1 MDEKFDKYLAELVE
15 WNKKF
20 NLTAVDEPE
29 EIKVRHFEDSLSI
42 LSAIGL
48 SKEKVID
55 IGTGAGFP
63 GIPLKIARPG
73 IKLTLLDSTRK
84 KTEFLKNVVEKLGL
98 EDVEVVWGRA
108 EEISKKKDCFES
120 YDIVLCRAVGKIPLL
135 LEYSIPFLKKDGLLI
150 CQKQE
155 KVEDEIKESKR
166 FFKKFGAEVKEIK
179 KVKVGDV
186 LRSIVIIKRV

>member
-20 NLTAVDEPE
+20 NLTAVDSPE
-29 EIKVRHFEDSLSI
+29 EIRVRHFEDSLSI
-42 LSAIGL
+42 LSAVEL
-48 SKEKVID
+48 SNERVID

-63 GIPLKIARPG
+63 GIPLKIACPKIR
-73 IKLTLLDSTRK
+73 LTLLDSTRK

-108 EEISKKKDCFES
+108 EEINKLPGYFES
-120 YDIVLCRAVGKIPLL
+120 YDVVLCRAVGKIPLL
-135 LEYSIPFLKKDGLLI
+135 LDYSIPFLKKDGILI
-150 CQKQE
+150 SQKQE
-155 KVEDEIKESKR
+155 KVEDEIKDSKR
-166 FFKKFGAEVKEIK
+166 FFKKFGAEIKEIK

-186 LRSIVIIKRV
+186 LRSIVVIKRV